1 MDVIRFD
8 AVGHAYQPGVPV
20 VKDLNLHIEKGEF
33 VTLIGPSGCGKTTIL
48 KMVNALIQPTSGE
61 IYVHGRPLSEW
72 DSIALR
78 RKIGYVIQ
86 QIGLFPHLTI
96 SQNITYVLDLEGI
109 SWEAQRKRAKELMDL
124 IGLGYEY
131 LDRHPRELSGGQK
144 QRVGVA
150 RALAADPEIILMD
163 EPFGAVD
170 EISRR
175 GLQEEIVALH
185 KKLKKTILFVTHDI
199 EEAFRLGTWIIL
211 FRAGRIEQQG
221 RKEDL
226 IFHPETPFV
235 ESFFGLKN
243 FVSYLTLTKVSDL
256 MDQDSPK
263 RTPHVIQSEDTA
275 MEAIKLMFFHQV
287 DCVCVEN
294 GQGQLVGNF
303 RLARAKEQMEHPEK

>member
-1 MDVIRFD
+1 MDIIRFD

-20 VKDLNLHIEKGEF
+20 VDELNLLIEKGEF

-48 KMVNALIQPTSGE
+48 KMVNALIQPTAGE
-61 IYVHGRPLSEW
+61 VYVHGKALSEW
-72 DSIALR
+72 DPIALR

-96 SQNITYVLDLEGI
+96 ADNITYVLDLEGV
-109 SWEAQRKRAKELMDL
+109 SKSDQRKRAEELIEL
-124 IGLGYEY
+124 IGLEKSF
-131 LDRHPRELSGGQK
+131 LDRYPRELSGGQK

-175 GLQEEIVALH
+175 SLQEEIVALH
-185 KKLKKTILFVTHDI
+185 QKLKKTILFVTHDI
-199 EEAFRLGTWIIL
+199 EEAFRLGSWIIL
-211 FRAGRIEQQG
+211 FKEGKIEQQG

-226 IFHPETPFV
+226 IFRPVTPFV

-263 RTPHVIQSEDTA
+263 RTDHAVNSNDTV
-275 MEAIKLMFFHQV
+275 MEAIKLMFFHQA
-287 DCVCVEN
+287 DCVCVEDEN
-294 GQGQLVGNF
+294 GELVGNF
-303 RLARAKEQMEHPEK
+303 RLARAKQQMEHPGK

>member
-1 MDVIRFD
+1 MDIIRFD

-20 VKDLNLHIEKGEF
+20 VENLNLYIEKGEF

-48 KMVNALIQPTSGE
+48 KMVNALIQPTAGE
-61 IYVHGRPLSEW
+61 VYVHGRPLSEW
-72 DSIALR
+72 DPIALR

-96 SQNITYVLDLEGI
+96 SENITYVLELEGV
-109 SWEAQRKRAKELMDL
+109 SKKAQRERAKELMDL
-124 IGLGYEY
+124 IGLEHEY

-175 GLQEEIVALH
+175 SLQEEIVALH
-185 KKLKKTILFVTHDI
+185 QKLKKTILFVTHDI

-211 FRAGRIEQQG
+211 FKEGEIEQQG

-226 IFHPETPFV
+226 IFRPATPFV

-243 FVSYLTLTKVSDL
+243 FVSYLTLTKVSEL
-256 MDQDSPK
+256 MDQEAPK
-263 RTPHVIQSEDTA
+263 RTDHVVQSEDTA
-275 MEAIKLMFFHQV
+275 MEAIKLMFFYQV

-294 GQGQLVGNF
+294 KEGQLVGNF
-303 RLARAKEQMEHPEK
+303 RLARAKEQMEKHI